1 MKLVRLAGNAVRL
14 LQERGDQGIRS
25 DELAELLGSP
35 KRRVYDII
43 AVLKALGHVGTT
55 RRYDGTTVVWIDQLK
70 DYIPKREHLEMKT
83 TLAEASQSRKE
94 LQVEVVEL
102 REQLRI
108 AKTKLRKDVR
118 AVETIG
124 KAEFNTCQIKIRP
137 LSINSTMRV
146 MDSGMEVVIET
157 SEPGMIVDPT
167 EDARD
172 ENEKLLKSIQR
183 V

>member
-14 LQERGDQGIRS
+14 LKDRGEQGIRS
-25 DELAELLGSP
+25 DKLAELLGSP

-43 AVLKALGHVGTT
+43 AVLKALGQVSTT
-55 RRYDGTTVVWIDQLK
+55 RRYDGTTVVWIDQMK
-70 DYIPKREHLEMKT
+70 DFIPKSEHFEVKAA
-83 TLAEASQSRKE
+83 LAEESQSRKE

-102 REQLRI
+102 KEQLRI
-108 AKTKLRKDVR
+108 TKTKLRKDTR

-124 KAEFNTCQIKIRP
+124 KAEFNTCQIKVRP
-137 LSINSTMRV
+137 ISINSSMRV
-146 MDSGMEVVIET
+146 MDSGIEVIIES

-172 ENEKLLKSIQR
+172 ENEKLIKNIQR